1 VKQSYDILPNIIKGG
16 GDGVYGAEILKGAGF
31 PAAAGWYA
39 TIAAPNVLE
48 NPDAAAWIERFSKKY
63 GKQPDNYSITAY
75 DAALVIL
82 DAVKRVAASGKDVTR
97 DAVRDAIQ
105 QSHVKTLQGEVAFDA
120 NGDIENRIISVFQ
133 ITRNDKYP
141 LDDVLHQ
148 YKYVGV
154 APASS

>member
-1 VKQSYDILPNIIKGG
+1 M
-16 GDGVYGAEILKGAGF
+16 
-31 PAAAGWYA
+31 
-39 TIAAPNVLE
+39 
-48 NPDAAAWIERFSKKY
+48 IERFVKKY
-63 GKQPDNYSITAY
+63 GHQPSDYSITAY

-82 DAVKRVAASGKDVTR
+82 DAIRRVSAAGGAVTR

-105 QSHVKTLQGEVAFDA
+105 QSHVKTLQGEVSFDA
-120 NGDIENRIISVFQ
+120 NGDIANRVISVFQ

-148 YKYVGV
+148 YKYIGV